1 MADSEEIPDTLLW
14 ARGRSRSIRMAAL
27 QGVVVVVA
35 GEVKEGAGSRVSC

>member
-1 MADSEEIPDTLLW
+1 MADSEEILDMLLW

-35 GEVKEGAGSRVSC
+35 GEVKEGARSRVSC